1 MKKTYVNFASILVA
15 ALCLAFTACNGM
27 ANSGE
32 TGTVQV
38 FIGGG
43 AARAVGGNGLP
54 MFDGTNTTITV
65 TDEDGELLAQGATSV
80 VLNVAIGTKIT
91 VKAVVTTATGKWRD
105 SQTHTVKPGV
115 NNIDLKLSKTPKVAA
130 NLLFSMKKD
139 PSGSTLLSLNTAD
152 GTSLLD
158 GISDNPK
165 PVTARDKI
173 GRVYVLYKDASSTPT
188 RHLKRFD
195 VEGIEDTAF
204 SANFANA
211 LTAASISISAI
222 DNIAIDRDEGY
233 IFLFKDNTVYCF
245 KEKDAHSFESF
256 SSDGFPTVSA
266 STKASAVAV
275 GDKVLFAVYNDT
287 LFACEF
293 EFENPPAPGNKTL
306 KFNTATSA
314 SANLEKLRANAGLFG
329 NDLLECTGLFAD
341 KSGVYCLLKEQE
353 LHHEKL
359 YALGQ
364 LVHYTCSGSTLTKKG
379 ETGLNPAASTGDPI
393 AFNAQYFSNPIGFI
407 GYDEENIYIADDG
420 VNIGYINENW
430 RIKGNKNRIAAF
442 NRKTKTLT
450 FSDTGATWYDEKPK
464 YPSGTKTLLWEKQ
477 SPAMVLSPM
486 NYWISTDGTEAFS
499 ATNKLFASSV
509 SPGSAEKPTDVFC
522 YDQDGNL
529 YILWK
534 DSSSRYRVRRF
545 ALKEDG
551 SYNTQGADTSSLTF
565 FEISAI
571 AVDISDGQN
580 ILYYAYKD
588 TNLSASAGSS
598 GHIKKYSWVLGAAF
612 STGSVDNS
620 YDVTFDADNASVTAL
635 AANKD
640 GLFAGV
646 KEKYQPGGTAWLY
659 RLKIKKYKKSNVT
672 ADSEL
677 VLVNQAPVDT
687 DLSGKPIDN
696 TFTGN
701 IRIQYGESINA
712 LQVFDD
718 ILYALSSKS
727 REIQKQAGIPY
738 YTDSFKSSGK
748 LYKIGRT
755 NGTLS
760 GNAVVL
766 AKKDWNDAN
775 KIGYGFY
782 RFIAVKYD
790 EAERIKFIIA
800 SDGAWDE
807 NGIAVGQQTPKP
819 PAHNYDKVLEYDLA
833 GSLQAEKN
841 SGGSFSKTLT
851 VGSGFG
857 WD

>member
-27 ANSGE
+27 TNSGE

-91 VKAVVTTATGKWRD
+91 VKAVVTTATGEWRD
-105 SQTHTVKPGV
+105 SETHTVKPGV

-139 PSGSTLLSLNTAD
+139 PSGSTLLSLNTAN
-152 GTSLLD
+152 GTPLLG

-173 GRVYVLYKDASSTPT
+173 GRVYVLYKDGNSGASS
-188 RHLKRFD
+188 LKRFD
-195 VEGIEDTAF
+195 VEGSKDTEF
-204 SANFANA
+204 ETN
-211 LTAASISISAI
+211 LTAALPSGVTIGNI
-222 DNIAIDRDEGY
+222 DNIAIDIDDNY
-233 IFLFKDNTVYCF
+233 IFLFKENTVYCF
-245 KEKDAHSFESF
+245 KEKEDHSFESF
-256 SSDGFPTVSA
+256 SSALFPTVPA
-266 STKASAVAV
+266 SVPSSSAVAV
-275 GDKVLFAVYNDT
+275 YDHVLFAVYNDT
-287 LFACEF
+287 LFACKF
-293 EFENPPAPGNKTL
+293 EFQPLPTQGNKTL
-306 KFNTATSA
+306 KFNTTTSA
-314 SANLEKLRANAGLFG
+314 SANLDKLRSNAPLFG
-329 NDLLECTGLFAD
+329 NDLPECTGLFAD
-341 KSGVYCLLKEQE
+341 DDEVYCLLTQQKYEAGR
-353 LHHEKL
+353 K

-364 LVHYTCSGSTLTKKG
+364 LVRYEYSGSGSGYALTKKG

-442 NRKTKTLT
+442 NRETKTLT
-450 FSDTGATWYDEKPK
+450 FSETGATWYDEKPK
-464 YPSGTKTLLWEKQ
+464 YPSGTKTLLWGKDENQKFR
-477 SPAMVLSPM
+477 
-486 NYWISTDGTEAFS
+486 YWIGEDGTETFLEG
-499 ATNKLFASSV
+499 NKLFVSS
-509 SPGSAEKPTDVFC
+509 SAEKPTDVFC

-529 YILWK
+529 YIVWK
-534 DSSSRYRVRRF
+534 DGSSHYIVRRF

-551 SYNTQGADTSSLTF
+551 SYNTQGTDTSSLTF
-565 FEISAI
+565 FDISAI

-588 TNLSASAGSS
+588 TSPSASSSS

-612 STGSVDNS
+612 GTGAVDNL

-646 KEKYQPGGTAWLY
+646 KEKYQPGGTALY
-659 RLKIKKYKKSNVT
+659 WLKIKKYKKTDGSPDGDLT
-672 ADSEL
+672 L
-677 VLVNQAPVDT
+677 VAQGLETTN
-687 DLSGKPIDN
+687 LSGVSIDLASFSETSYIKN
-696 TFTGN
+696 
-701 IRIQYGESINA
+701 GESINA
-712 LQVFDD
+712 LQIFDGV
-718 ILYALSSKS
+718 LYALSSKS
-727 REIQKQAGIPY
+727 REIQKQDGGFPY
-738 YTDSFKSSGK
+738 YTDAFKSSGK

-807 NGIAVGQQTPKP
+807 NGIAGKVSP
-819 PAHNYDKVLEYDLA
+819 PEVANGNTDRVLEYDLK
-833 GSLQAEKN
+833 GNLQAEREA
-841 SGGSFSKTLT
+841 GGSFSKTLMI
-851 VGSGFG
+851 GSGFD
-857 WD
+857 WN

>member
-27 ANSGE
+27 TNSGE

-173 GRVYVLYKDASSTPT
+173 GRIYVLYADTSST
-188 RHLKRFD
+188 HLKRFD
-195 VEGIEDTAF
+195 VEGIEDEIFKT
-204 SANFANA
+204 NFKNA

-233 IFLFKDNTVYCF
+233 IFLFKQNTVYCF
-245 KEKDAHSFESF
+245 KEDDHSFESF

-442 NRKTKTLT
+442 NRETKTLT

-464 YPSGTKTLLWEKQ
+464 YPSGTKTLLWGKDENQKFR
-477 SPAMVLSPM
+477 
-486 NYWISTDGTEAFS
+486 YWIGEDGTETFS
-499 ATNKLFASSV
+499 EGNKLFVSS
-509 SPGSAEKPTDVFC
+509 SAEKPTDVFC

-529 YILWK
+529 YIVWK
-534 DSSSRYRVRRF
+534 DGSFHYRVRRF

-551 SYNTQGADTSSLTF
+551 SYDTQGTDTHTSFSTF
-565 FEISAI
+565 FDISAI

-588 TNLSASAGSS
+588 TNSSASGSN
-598 GHIKKYSWVLGAAF
+598 GHIKKYNWVLGTLF
-612 STGSVDNS
+612 STGLVDSS
-620 YDVTFDADNASVTAL
+620 YDVTFNADNAPVTAL

-659 RLKIKKYKKSNVT
+659 RLKIKKYKKSNGGV
-672 ADSEL
+672 DGEL

-687 DLSGKPIDN
+687 DLSGNPIDN

-712 LQVFDD
+712 LQVFDG

-727 REIQKQAGIPY
+727 REIQKQGGIPY
-738 YTDSFKSSGK
+738 YTDAFKSSGK
-748 LYKIGRT
+748 LYKIGNT
-755 NGTLS
+755 NDTLS

-807 NGIAVGQQTPKP
+807 NGISGRVSSPKV
-819 PAHNYDKVLEYDLA
+819 ANGNTDRVLEYDLK
-833 GSLQAEKN
+833 GNLQAEREA
-841 SGGSFSKTLT
+841 GGRFSKTLMI
-851 VGSGFG
+851 GSDFY

>member
-1 MKKTYVNFASILVA
+1 MKKTYVNFASIFVA

-27 ANSGE
+27 TNSGE

-105 SQTHTVKPGV
+105 SETHTVKPGV

-139 PSGSTLLSLNTAD
+139 LSGSTLLSLNTAN
-152 GTSLLD
+152 GTPLLD

-173 GRVYVLYKDASSTPT
+173 GRVYVLYKDGNSGAS
-188 RHLKRFD
+188 LKRFN

-245 KEKDAHSFESF
+245 KEDDHSFESF
-256 SSDGFPTVSA
+256 SSGGFPTVSA

-293 EFENPPAPGNKTL
+293 EFENPPASGNKVF
-306 KFNTATSA
+306 KFKSSTIVNKP
-314 SANLEKLRANAGLFG
+314 LDKLRKNSAFG
-329 NDLLECTGLFAD
+329 NNNTECTGLFAD
-341 KSGVYCLLKEQE
+341 DDDVYCLLREQQ
-353 LHHEKL
+353 LSDGQK

-364 LVHYTCSGSTLTKKG
+364 LVRYEYSGSGSGYTLTNKDTIGRHSK
-379 ETGLNPAASTGDPI
+379 AAGPDSSLSFEAG
-393 AFNAQYFSNPIGFI
+393 AFSNPIGFI

-442 NRKTKTLT
+442 NRETKTLT

-464 YPSGTKTLLWEKQ
+464 YPSGTKTLLWGKDDNQEFR
-477 SPAMVLSPM
+477 
-486 NYWISTDGTEAFS
+486 YWIGEDGTETFLEG
-499 ATNKLFASSV
+499 NKLFAS
-509 SPGSAEKPTDVFC
+509 GFAEKPTDVFC

-534 DSSSRYRVRRF
+534 DSSSHYRVRRF
-545 ALKEDG
+545 ELNENG
-551 SYNTQGADTSSLTF
+551 SYNTQGMDTHTSFSTF
-565 FEISAI
+565 FDISAI

-598 GHIKKYSWVLGAAF
+598 GHIKKYSWVLGTLF
-612 STGSVDNS
+612 STGLVDSS
-620 YDVTFDADNASVTAL
+620 YDVTFNADNAPVTAL

-646 KEKYQPGGTAWLY
+646 KEKDQNGGTALY
-659 RLKIKKYKKSNVT
+659 RLKIKKYKKTDGSL
-672 ADSEL
+672 DDEL
-677 VLVNQAPVDT
+677 ILVAQGLETTN
-687 DLSGKPIDN
+687 LSGVSIDLASFSETSYIKN
-696 TFTGN
+696 
-701 IRIQYGESINA
+701 GESINA
-712 LQVFDD
+712 LQIFDGV
-718 ILYALSSKS
+718 LYALSSKS
-727 REIQKQAGIPY
+727 REIQKQDGGFPY
-738 YTDSFKSSGK
+738 YTDAFKSSGK

-807 NGIAVGQQTPKP
+807 NGIAGKVSP
-819 PAHNYDKVLEYDLA
+819 PEVANGNTDRVLEYDLK
-833 GSLQAEKN
+833 GNLQAEREA
-841 SGGSFSKTLT
+841 GGSFSKTLMI
-851 VGSGFG
+851 GSGFD
-857 WD
+857 WN